1 MKYAVITVTGKQYR
15 VSEGDR
21 IIVDKINHDQPV
33 KVMLLREEE
42 KILIGKPYLDKVKVS
57 FEKENVVKGKK
68 IEIVKY
74 KAKSRYR
81 KHIGFRA
88 QYSPLIIKNISS

>member
-1 MKYAVITVTGKQYR
+1 MKYAVIKVGGKQYR

-21 IIVDKINHDQPV
+21 ILVDKMSNDQPIDV
-33 KVMLLREEE
+33 LLLKEDE
-42 KILIGKPYLDKVKVS
+42 KILVGKPYLKDVKIS
-57 FEKENVVKGKK
+57 FEKEAVVKGKK
-68 IEIVKY
+68 IDVFKY

-88 QYSPLIIKNISS
+88 QYSPLVINNISS